1 MNLITRAMDKME
13 RRARGDVSLGTLD
26 TAMDLQQ
33 AMAYVL
39 SGQTYGVTPERAMCL
54 VPVYS
59 AVSVLSESVA
69 QCPFI
74 TYKAISRRE
83 KVEAPDHSL
92 SDLLMWQPNPEQ
104 TAFEFWEM
112 AVANL
117 ALWGNFYAE
126 IERNAYGIVGL
137 WPLRPDRM
145 RIVRDERDELLY
157 LYTVGSE
164 SIPRPFPFRDIFH
177 IRGKAVLEAV
187 RGTSPVQ
194 FGAEAIGLGAAAE
207 RFGSKFF
214 SNDSRPG
221 GILTVAGKLSQEAR
235 ERLIAGWEKAHRGAE
250 NRWRVAVLEEG
261 ANWQTIGVP
270 PEQAQFLETRK
281 FQRTEIAALF
291 RVPPHMIGDL
301 ERATFSNIEHQ
312 SIEFVTYSIEP
323 WTTRIEHAARRD
335 LFRTMAGKRSHMAE
349 FYTDLLKY
357 GDFKTR
363 AEALAIMRQNGA
375 LTGNEWRL
383 EVGYSPHA
391 DGDVL
396 LVNGNMIPVKQANQA
411 VSSMAPAPGP
421 AAPAEPA
428 AAPDE
433 GDDDG
438 TDGD

>member
-1 MNLITRAMDKME
+1 MQ

-26 TAMDLQQ
+26 AAMDLQ
-33 AMAYVL
+33 AAIAYVL
-39 SGQTYGVTPERAMCL
+39 SGQTVGVTPERAMCL
-54 VPVYS
+54 VPVYA

-69 QCPFI
+69 QCPLI
-74 TYKAISRRE
+74 TYKALSRRE
-83 KVEAPDHSL
+83 KVETPDHPL
-92 SDLLMWQPNPEQ
+92 YDLLMWQPNPEQ

-145 RIVRDERDELLY
+145 RIVRDEQTDELIY
-157 LYTVGSE
+157 LYTVPNE
-164 SIPRPFPFRDIFH
+164 SLPRPFPFRDIFH

-194 FGAEAIGLGAAAE
+194 FGAEAIGLAAAAE

-221 GILTVAGKLSQEAR
+221 GILSVAGKLSKEAR
-235 ERLIAGWEKAHRGAE
+235 ERLVASWEQMHKGGE

-261 ANWQTIGVP
+261 ANWQTVGVP

-335 LFRTMAGKRSHMAE
+335 LFRTMAGKRSHLAE

-375 LTGNEWRL
+375 LTANEWRL
-383 EVGYSPHA
+383 EAGYSPHS
-391 DGDVL
+391 DGNVL
-396 LVNGNMIPVKQANQA
+396 LVNGNMIPVKAANEA
-411 VSSMAPAPGP
+411 VSSMAPKPEP
-421 AAPAEPA
+421 AAPAEPV
-428 AAPDE
+428 DEDTE
-433 GDDDG
+433 GDDEP
-438 TDGD
+438 TNGD